1 MNEQEE
7 LEARP
12 HEVQFWLTWAL
23 DQDGTLVGDLRV
35 RNISQRTVRVSGKP
49 SLRPLGV
56 DGQPLD
62 TRFIVT
68 LEGRLPNYVQLA
80 SGAEAVAPV
89 GSGGWTG
96 PPASGCVVVGW
107 PGGRVEVSASGPRQP
122 TSPGPATNLWSSWF
136 TEQPARGISG
146 RLR

>member
-1 MNEQEE
+1 MDEQQEI
-7 LEARP
+7 EAAS
-12 HEVQFWLTWAL
+12 HEVQFSLTWAL
-23 DQDGTLVGDLRV
+23 QQDGALMGDLRV

-62 TRFIVT
+62 ATHMIT
-68 LEGRLPNYVQLA
+68 LERRIPGYVQLA
-80 SGAEAVAPV
+80 PDAEAVAPV
-89 GSGGWTG
+89 GWGGWTG

-107 PGGRVEVSASGPRQP
+107 PGGEVQVPTSGPRQP

-136 TEQPARGISG
+136 TEQPA
-146 RLR
+146 